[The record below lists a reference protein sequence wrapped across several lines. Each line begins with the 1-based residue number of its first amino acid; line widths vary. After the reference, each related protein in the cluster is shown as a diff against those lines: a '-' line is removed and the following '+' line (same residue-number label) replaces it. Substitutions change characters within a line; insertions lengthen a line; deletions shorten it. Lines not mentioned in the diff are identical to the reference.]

1 MTKNIKRKQSQELRG
16 SDDGATQPELP
27 IAREITP
34 RDDRQPS
41 QLARLPH
48 ELLVQIL
55 YPLLVRD
62 EPLLLLPKARFVP
75 VKKSTTR
82 GSAAW
87 SPLVSI
93 LLACRAMYFAG
104 IQVFYGRNT
113 LRFVEALRFR
123 KLVETRLGY
132 DQRCSVTS
140 IRLDVAWQK
149 RGRSSS
155 SSSSSS
161 SRSSSSSSSAW
172 RLLHECDVCAEWRDV
187 LDQLPNL
194 IKIVVRNV
202 TDFKKAELM
211 AQVDIKA
218 FEARMREEIGPGN
231 VGLLTFEWP
240 TGASDAE

>member
-1 MTKNIKRKQSQELRG
+1 MTKNLKRKQSQELRE
-16 SDDGATQPELP
+16 SDDGATQPEPL

-34 RDDRQPS
+34 RDDKQPS

-48 ELLVQIL
+48 ELLLQIL
-55 YPLLVRD
+55 YPLLVHD

-75 VKKSTTR
+75 IIKKSTTR

-93 LLACRAMYFAG
+93 LLACRATYFAG

-113 LRFVEALRFR
+113 LRFVEALHFR

-132 DQRCSVTS
+132 DQRFSVTS

-155 SSSSSS
+155 
-161 SRSSSSSSSAW
+161 SSSSSSSAW

-194 IKIVVRNV
+194 IKIVVKNV

-211 AQVDIKA
+211 AQVDVKA

-240 TGASDAE
+240 TGASNTE